1 MDTLK
6 KPISCGDNFI
16 YKKLQY
22 QPLETPVSN
31 KINWKGDWVGVI
43 LDKDEQVGEKEYSQK
58 SIQVS
63 RVESKNKRKR

>member
-6 KPISCGDNFI
+6 KPISCRDNFI

-31 KINWKGDWVGVI
+31 KIN
-43 LDKDEQVGEKEYSQK
+43 
-58 SIQVS
+58 
-63 RVESKNKRKR
+63 